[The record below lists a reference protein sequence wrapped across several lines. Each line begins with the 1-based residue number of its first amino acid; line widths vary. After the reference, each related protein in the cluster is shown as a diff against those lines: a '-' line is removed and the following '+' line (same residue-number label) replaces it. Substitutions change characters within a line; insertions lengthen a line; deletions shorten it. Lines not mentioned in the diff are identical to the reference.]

1 MVTKK
6 KVNKNIE
13 YYLNLPWTYTIETEK
28 DEKGKPI
35 YVVYVNELE
44 GIATDAPTIE
54 KAMKLIKE
62 VMEATFEMYL
72 ENDEE
77 IPEPKIFEQYK
88 GNIAYRTTPL
98 RHYSL
103 VKEAQKKNVSISQL
117 IDNAIDSTLRK
128 R

>member
-1 MVTKK
+1 MVIENKI
-6 KVNKNIE
+6 NKNIE
-13 YYLNLPWTYTIETEK
+13 YYLNLPWTYTIETEE
-28 DEKGKPI
+28 DEKGNPI

-77 IPEPKIFEQYK
+77 IPEPKIFE
-88 GNIAYRTTPL
+88 
-98 RHYSL
+98 
-103 VKEAQKKNVSISQL
+103 
-117 IDNAIDSTLRK
+117 
-128 R
+128 